1 MREREEMP
9 AEDEEEAPE
18 VFPNLSRVVFI
29 SGVSLD
35 GNLVLR
41 AHSWISFPLEGG
53 DFSLASGRSA
63 GATSPQSLP
72 CSALL

>member
-1 MREREEMP
+1 ML

-35 GNLVLR
+35 GNLALR
-41 AHSWISFPLEGG
+41 AHSWVSFRLE
-53 DFSLASGRSA
+53 
-63 GATSPQSLP
+63 
-72 CSALL
+72 